1 MGEACPAGLRSGGLL
16 PVSSDYLAYV
26 LEQLAGLAGLS
37 ARRMFGGV
45 GLYCEELFFGLIDN
59 DTLYLRVNDDNRADY
74 TARGMSQFR
83 PYADRPELSMS
94 YYEAPADV
102 LEDPAQLVSW
112 ARRSVAAAMAAV
124 KPATQAAKP
133 AAKQAAKKAAS
144 GAGGA
149 GTPRTRPQR

>member
-1 MGEACPAGLRSGGLL
+1 L

-74 TARGMSQFR
+74 TARGMSAFR

-102 LEDPAQLVSW
+102 LEDAAQLVSW
-112 ARRSVAAAMAAV
+112 ARRSVAVAAGKLAG
-124 KPATQAAKP
+124 KP
-133 AAKQAAKKAAS
+133 AARRPGRA
-144 GAGGA
+144 GA
-149 GTPRTRPQR
+149 PKTRPQR